1 MRLSDVDLNLFV
13 VFDAIYTER
22 NLTRAAQVLHISQP
36 AASNALARLR
46 RTFND
51 ELFVRTAKGMVP
63 TPVADNVI
71 DRVRESLQLM
81 HTSLNEADVFDPAT
95 SEKTFRISMNDM
107 AEAFILPGLEQRLML
122 QAPNVRIE
130 CYYTARDALK
140 HELASGTVDLA
151 VDAPMTLHR
160 QLCHASIAPDRYVC
174 MLRREHPLARAQFA
188 LDDYLSLGHIQVS
201 SRPKGGGYIEAALT
215 ALGETRRVQLRV
227 QHHMIAALIASQ
239 TNLALTAPINFLTQF
254 DAALMEL
261 PFAIE
266 PPANRL
272 YWHASADADHA
283 NRWLRD
289 QVLQLAQGTGQE

>member
-1 MRLSDVDLNLFV
+1 MRLSHVDLNLFV
-13 VFDAIYTER
+13 VLEAIYTER
-22 NLTRAAQVLHISQP
+22 NLTRAAEVLHITQP
-36 AASNALARLR
+36 AASNALLRLR

-71 DRVRESLQLM
+71 NRVRESLQLM
-81 HTSLNEADVFDPAT
+81 HTSLNEADVFDPVT

-107 AEAFILPGLEQRLML
+107 AEAFILPGLEQRLMQ

-130 CYYTARDALK
+130 CYYAARDALE
-140 HELASGTVDLA
+140 HELAAGIVDLA
-151 VDAPMTLHR
+151 IDAPMTRHR
-160 QLCHASIAPDRYVC
+160 QLCHASMSQDRYVC
-174 MLRREHPLARAQFA
+174 MLRQEHPLAGAPFT

-201 SRPKGGGYIEAALT
+201 SRPKGGGYIETALT

-239 TNLALTAPINFLTQF
+239 TNLALTAPVNFLSQF

-261 PFAIE
+261 PFAVE

-272 YWHASADADHA
+272 YWHASANGDHA
-283 NRWLRD
+283 NRWLRE
-289 QVLQLAQGTGQE
+289 QLLQLVQGTGEE